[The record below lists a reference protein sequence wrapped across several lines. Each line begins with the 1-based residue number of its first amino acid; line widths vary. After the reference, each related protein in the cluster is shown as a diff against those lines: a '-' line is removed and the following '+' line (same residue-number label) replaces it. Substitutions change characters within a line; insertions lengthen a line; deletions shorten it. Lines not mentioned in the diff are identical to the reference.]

1 MSKAQIGVYVDK
13 DLKDH
18 LVAIAQKQNRSLT
31 NLVVTILLD
40 FVQKD
45 SEEKTND

>member
-1 MSKAQIGVYVDK
+1 MSKSQIGVYVDK
-13 DLKDH
+13 ELKDR